1 MYRKFYGL
9 EKKPFDLAPVG
20 GLVYLSE
27 AHKEGVAIL
36 RYGVIA
42 DKGFLLLTGGVGAG
56 KTTVLNTL
64 LEMIKN
70 KVRVCVLNNPKL
82 SRHEFFHYLGKKLGI
97 PYKGNK
103 GNFIF
108 HFTKLL
114 DKYEQQGGKVLLI
127 IDEAQ
132 VFPIDLLEE
141 IRLLSNHAEAR
152 NVFSIFLI
160 GQPELQEI
168 LAHPR
173 LLPLRQRIGIRYHL
187 NPLTREDTGHYITYR
202 LNMAGAATSTI
213 FEKAAIECIHE
224 ASQGNPR
231 LINIIC
237 DHALI
242 TGFSRDM
249 NSVGRKVITD
259 CLDEIRLD
267 GEDSLK
273 VSELNYEQGAG
284 EQGTSEGFLQKQSK
298 TKIFLGA
305 LLTVAMGSAVW
316 LLYNI
321 VLQDWFPKDW

>member
-1 MYRKFYGL
+1 MYREFYGL

-27 AHKEGVAIL
+27 AHQEGVAIL

-64 LEMIKN
+64 LGMIKD

-82 SRHEFFHYLGKKLGI
+82 SRHEFFHYIGKKLGI
-97 PYKGNK
+97 PYRGNK
-103 GNFIF
+103 GSFIF
-108 HFTKLL
+108 QFTQLL
-114 DKYEQQGGKVLLI
+114 DRYEKKGGKVLLI

-152 NVFSIFLI
+152 NVLSIFLI

-187 NPLTREDTGHYITYR
+187 GPLTRDDTEQYIVYR
-202 LNMAGAATSTI
+202 LNVAGAVNTQLFDSQ
-213 FEKAAIECIHE
+213 AIDCIHE
-224 ASQGNPR
+224 ASLGNPR

-242 TGFSRDM
+242 TGFSRDIRNIDRTIIM
-249 NSVGRKVITD
+249 D
-259 CLDEIRLD
+259 CLGEIRLE
-267 GEDSLK
+267 GEDMLR
-273 VSELNYEQGAG
+273 VSESYRSV
-284 EQGTSEGFLQKQSK
+284 EQGTKGSGIKGTGRNKSK
-298 TKIFLGA
+298 A
-305 LLTVAMGSAVW
+305 LFAVLLSIAMGATVW
-316 LLYNI
+316 LIYNI
-321 VLQDWFPKDW
+321 VIQDWFPKQG